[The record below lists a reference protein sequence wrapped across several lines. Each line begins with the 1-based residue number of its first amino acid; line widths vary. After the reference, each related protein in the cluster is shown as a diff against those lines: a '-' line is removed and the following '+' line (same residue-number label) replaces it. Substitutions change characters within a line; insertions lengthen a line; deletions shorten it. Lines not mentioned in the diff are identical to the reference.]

1 MNDYKRKRIGIF
13 VSLILIFLTGTIV
26 SGSTMVN
33 KVYKNRIEKKQNQ
46 GRVPAYAEV
55 DDFNDNERTIT
66 EGVSAK
72 SNTSAVPVFVDETFP
87 QEYRID
93 GFPIIW
99 QMPELPTGCEITALT
114 MALQYY
120 GYDVDKIRMASDYLP
135 TVGTGNYYGDDGKL
149 YGNDLNKYFIGNP
162 FTEDGIIC
170 GTGAIISAAD
180 VYLESQESTMRSVDR
195 TGSSPE
201 ELYELVSQDIPVV
214 VWVTIGMQDRYT
226 AKGWYTE
233 NGDYVDWSTNDHGA
247 VLIGYTEDSV
257 IIADPIS
264 GETEY
269 DRNQFEKVFESRS
282 AQCIT
287 LE

>member
-1 MNDYKRKRIGIF
+1 MNSYKRKRIGLF

-33 KVYKNRIEKKQNQ
+33 RGYNNKIEETQNQ
-46 GRVPAYAEV
+46 GYIPAYAEA
-55 DDFNDNERTIT
+55 DNFNDNVEIKTGGI
-66 EGVSAK
+66 SAK
-72 SNTSAVPVFVDETFP
+72 SNSSAVAVFSEDTFP
-87 QEYRID
+87 QEYRIND
-93 GFPIIW
+93 FPVIW

-120 GYDVDKIRMASDYLP
+120 GYDVDKIRMASEYLP
-135 TVGTGNYYGDDGKL
+135 TAGTGNYYGDDGRL
-149 YGNDLNKYFIGNP
+149 YGNDLNQYFIGDP
-162 FTEDGIIC
+162 FTEGGIIC

-180 VYLESQESTMRSVDR
+180 VYLESQGSTMRAVDR

-226 AKGWYTE
+226 AQGWYTE

-282 AQCIT
+282 AQCVT